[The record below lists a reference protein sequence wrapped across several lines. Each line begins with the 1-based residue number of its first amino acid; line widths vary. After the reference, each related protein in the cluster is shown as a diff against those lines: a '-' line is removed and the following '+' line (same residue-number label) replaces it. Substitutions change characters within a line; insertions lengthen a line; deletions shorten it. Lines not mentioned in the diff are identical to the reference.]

1 MKKLMKIVAIVACA
15 AILVAG
21 SVAGTFAWLAMKTES
36 ITNTFTAGDIE
47 ITLEETKG
55 TQGNSVNNRSF
66 KMVPGQTI
74 EKDPTVTVEA
84 NSEKCWLFVKIEE
97 STNFDDYLT
106 YAMAAGWTE
115 LNGVSGVYY
124 REVDES
130 NSKQEFEV
138 IKDNLLTANKDATK
152 AMYDTL
158 GKESGD
164 PVPTL
169 TVTAYAIQK
178 VGFATAAA
186 AWEEVSTLA
195 NP

>member
-66 KMVPGQTI
+66 KMGPGQTI

-84 NSEKCWLFVKIEE
+84 NSEACWLFVKIEE

>member
-84 NSEKCWLFVKIEE
+84 NSEACWLFVKIEE